1 MIPPTRAPLGSR
13 KLPTFLPAGGV
24 PLAISASINSFA
36 EPASDMRGMKPP
48 EGSSCSMTFI
58 STRVE
63 EIVSSI
69 PSVLNT
75 ISFFG
80 LLTRAITRG
89 V

>member
-1 MIPPTRAPLGSR
+1 MV
-13 KLPTFLPAGGV
+13 LPAGGV
-24 PLAISASINSFA
+24 LGAISASIISLA
-36 EPASDMRGMKPP
+36 VPARGMIGMKPP
-48 EGSSCSMTFI
+48 EGSSCSMTFM

-63 EIVSSI
+63 EIVSSM

-80 LLTRAITRG
+80 LFTRAITRG